1 MFLPL
6 GYQKYL
12 IYTNTDKEKNAI
24 AAMVNIRS
32 TQIQGEIRYSPG
44 HN

>member
-12 IYTNTDKEKNAI
+12 ICTNTGKEKNAI
-24 AAMVNIRS
+24 VEMVNIRS
-32 TQIQGEIRYSPG
+32 TQIQGEIRYSPV